1 MPKAKIISLIIVASL
16 LLNLNPINAN
26 PILGVQVGDAF
37 RFTASASMSFQNQT
51 HNFVSIEP
59 TYLPFNTEFDA
70 RVDNINNHPDNQYLN
85 YTISKDGQDLTTG
98 SQSNFQ
104 FNETMFLIIFIAA
117 LVPAFYNPN
126 DTEDLMYFTGDP
138 NEAMDI
144 YKELELFADTRE
156 ELYIDN
162 YDTSLETPVEV
173 ETTELV
179 NKSVYNQTESSYVY
193 AHNSLDTTNKI
204 YEINT
209 KIVIN
214 INGTYNDI
222 VYNLRTSG
230 NFSAIIN
237 YNIGIYEYQMFSIS
251 MEHTRNNEKVLDV
264 MIEVEQNFVADL
276 RPVDNSGS
284 NSSSSNN
291 NNSSSGNGFDLN
303 FSFIPVFIAL
313 SIITISIRRKSNS
326 LKL

>member
-1 MPKAKIISLIIVASL
+1 
-16 LLNLNPINAN
+16 
-26 PILGVQVGDAF
+26 
-37 RFTASASMSFQNQT
+37 
-51 HNFVSIEP
+51 
-59 TYLPFNTEFDA
+59 
-70 RVDNINNHPDNQYLN
+70 
-85 YTISKDGQDLTTG
+85 
-98 SQSNFQ
+98 
-104 FNETMFLIIFIAA
+104 
-117 LVPAFYNPN
+117 
-126 DTEDLMYFTGDP
+126 
-138 NEAMDI
+138 MDI

-291 NNSSSGNGFDLN
+291 NNSSSNNNNSSSGNGFDLN